1 MQQMDL
7 FGSPEQTLTVSELTR
22 LVRAAIENETALQN
36 VWVSG
41 EVSNFSQPRSG
52 HWYFTLKDAD
62 AELRCVMWRSMAA
75 NQAHTPQDGEA
86 LEVHGGLNVYEARG
100 QYQLYADEVRPAG
113 EGALYQEF
121 LRLKAK
127 LEAEGLFDPE
137 RKRPLP
143 AWPQRIGLV
152 TSPTGAAL
160 RDMLDTLRRRFPLAE
175 VVLAPSA
182 VQGPGAPAQLVSAL
196 QRLNQYAQ
204 PDLILLARGGGSLED
219 LAAFNDEAL
228 ARAIVASPVPIVSGV
243 GHETDFSISDF
254 SADLRA
260 PTPTAA
266 AELAT
271 PDQAEV
277 RAILQDMALQ
287 LARQM
292 AGALREQRW
301 NLQAMNERLQRRSP
315 AVRLLGDRQRLDDL
329 NHRAQRALWG
339 QARHLRTTLLGTQA
353 KLAALSP
360 DGVLARGYAVV
371 SKDGEVLNAARQVQ
385 PGDQV
390 DVRLRDGRFGAR
402 VEED

>member
-1 MQQMDL
+1 MQQIDM
-7 FGSPEQTLTVSELTR
+7 FGTHEQTLTVSELTR
-22 LVRAAIENETALQN
+22 LVRAAIENESALQN

-41 EVSNFSQPRSG
+41 EVSNFSQPKSG

-86 LEVHGGLNVYEARG
+86 LEVHGGLNVYEPRG

-127 LEAEGLFDPE
+127 LEAEGLFDPD

-143 AWPQRIGLV
+143 PWPRRIGLV
-152 TSPTGAAL
+152 TSPTGAAV

-182 VQGPGAPAQLVSAL
+182 VQGPGAPAELVSAL
-196 QRLNQYAQ
+196 QRLNQFAQ

-254 SADLRA
+254 AADLRA

-271 PDQAEV
+271 PDQAEL
-277 RAILQDMALQ
+277 RASLHDHTLQ

-292 AGALREQRW
+292 AAALREQRW
-301 NLQAMNERLQRRSP
+301 NLQSTNERLQRRSP
-315 AVRLLGDRQRLDDL
+315 AARLLGDRQRLDDL
-329 NHRAQRALWG
+329 GHRAQRALRG
-339 QARHLRTTLLGTQA
+339 QARHLRTLLLGQQA
-353 KLAALSP
+353 RLSALGPQS
-360 DGVLARGYAVV
+360 VLGRGYAVV
-371 SKDGEVLNAARQVQ
+371 SSAQGVVKDAGQVQ
-385 PGDQV
+385 PGDKL
-390 DVRLRDGRFGAR
+390 DVRVRDGRFGAR
-402 VEED
+402 VEE

>member
-7 FGSPEQTLTVSELTR
+7 FASPEKTLTVSEVTR
-22 LVRAAIENETALQN
+22 IVRAAIEDEPALQN
-36 VWVSG
+36 VWVTG
-41 EVSNFSQPRSG
+41 EVSNFSQPKSG

-75 NQAHTPQDGEA
+75 SQAHTPKDGDA

-127 LEAEGLFDPE
+127 LEAEGLFAPE
-137 RKRPLP
+137 RKRALP
-143 AWPQRIGLV
+143 AWPRRIGLV

-182 VQGPGAPAQLVSAL
+182 VQGPSAAAELVSAL
-196 QRLNQYAQ
+196 QRLNAAAQ
-204 PDLILLARGGGSLED
+204 PDVILLARGGGSLED
-219 LAAFNDEAL
+219 LAAFNDETL
-228 ARAIVASPVPIVSGV
+228 ARAIVASAAPVVSGV

-254 SADLRA
+254 AADLRA

-271 PDQAEV
+271 PDQVEV
-277 RAILQDMALQ
+277 RAALRDGALQ

-292 AGALREQRW
+292 AAGLREQRW
-301 NLQAMNERLQRRSP
+301 NLQAMAERLQRRSP

-329 NHRAQRALWG
+329 SHRAQRALRG
-339 QARHLRTTLLGTQA
+339 QARHLRTTLAGMQA
-353 KLAALSP
+353 KLVALSP

-371 SKDGEVLNAARQVQ
+371 SRDGQVVSAADQVQ
-385 PGDQV
+385 PGQRV
-390 DVRLRDGRFGAR
+390 DVRVRGGRFGAR
-402 VEED
+402 VEDD